1 MPPRST
7 MRFAPRLFNGLLLT
21 LFART
26 ALAGVSIG
34 APGSGPFA
42 KIGAWIQDFV
52 NFIDGPF
59 GLAFVVISVIIA
71 FVTWV
76 WVPREGI
83 LGPLMRVIVAA
94 IAILNVAVWVAS
106 FR

>member
-1 MPPRST
+1 MKFPATRNAST
-7 MRFAPRLFNGLLLT
+7 FLTALLLALT
-21 LFART
+21 ARS

-34 APGSGPFA
+34 APASGPFA

-59 GLAFVVISVIIA
+59 GLAVVVISVIIA
-71 FVTWV
+71 FITWV

-83 LGPLMRVIVAA
+83 LGPLLRIVVAA

-106 FR
+106 FRA